1 MLRTGLRVVERV
13 ETTKALVA
21 ATVTVD
27 PVSTPVSE
35 KRTASAA
42 STELS
47 DGTETLA
54 GVDDEVAVVIATPL
68 TLNATVAAA

>member
-1 MLRTGLRVVERV
+1 M
-13 ETTKALVA
+13 
-21 ATVTVD
+21 TVD